1 MCINSFKNK
10 ALPTK
15 VCGCLNSSFKRELQH
30 FVSMVIQSLVFS
42 KLPGQCAQT
51 WVDGRVDE
59 GDADWPTAKNEP

>member
-1 MCINSFKNK
+1 MW
-10 ALPTK
+10 L
-15 VCGCLNSSFKRELQH
+15 LEQH
-30 FVSMVIQSLVFS
+30 FVSVVIQSLVFS